1 MNRENIISASAYI
14 LIGGKSERFGSPKWR
29 AEIGRE
35 TVLDRMWQACADFES
50 RSVVGKQQPSDLDK
64 PFIRDELEIQAP
76 IVGLYTALEYTQHD
90 WNLLLSCDLPL
101 VTADVFQTLWKNR
114 SDDAD
119 IIVPQANDRIQVTCA
134 LYHRRLQKT
143 VSKTIKNDIL
153 GLFRLTESANPV
165 KVSFDGQD
173 NRFFNMNTVQDLDTA
188 QALAEKM

>member
-134 LYHRRLQKT
+134 LYHRCLQKT
-143 VSKTIKNDIL
+143 VSKAIENDIL